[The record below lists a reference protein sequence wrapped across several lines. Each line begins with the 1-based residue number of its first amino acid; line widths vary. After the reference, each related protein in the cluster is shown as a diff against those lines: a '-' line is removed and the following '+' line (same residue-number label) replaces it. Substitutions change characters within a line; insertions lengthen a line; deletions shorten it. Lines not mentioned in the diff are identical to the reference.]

1 MIPPASRSGLSP
13 VPFRRS
19 NGRRNECACVRHG
32 GECAD
37 RPNVASDSPYPL
49 RWGERLIELAG
60 RGWGPWTQIKLDAL
74 EDYLSAF
81 TKASQ
86 SARGTV
92 YLDLFAGAFS
102 NKDRLT
108 GAPIM
113 GSPYRALSVAP
124 PFSRVY
130 GFELQEKTAAQL
142 KAKLREAFPDRD
154 ITITPGDCNIT
165 TPQVLR
171 SMETYWRKKPTFA
184 MIDQF
189 MAEVHWDTIRA
200 LARHRLRSAPT
211 RPVRKSELWLYFG
224 DSFIPRGLGSKAP
237 GEAEA
242 IAARVDRMYGNAKWR
257 MIKQARDN
265 RLITGRTLKAELVNL
280 MRWQREKDLG
290 YAVTVPLE
298 FINERGGKLYTVIF
312 ATDHPVGEKIMR
324 HIFKAST
331 GALDRMVKLRRARD
345 VLKREDKMGVATGQ
359 EGLFN
364 LTPDEAI
371 GNAYPTTEI
380 ELLGPPQEPDFYGY
394 DEFGH

>member
-1 MIPPASRSGLSP
+1 MA
-13 VPFRRS
+13 
-19 NGRRNECACVRHG
+19 A
-32 GECAD
+32 
-37 RPNVASDSPYPL
+37 
-49 RWGERLIELAG
+49 
-60 RGWGPWTQIKLDAL
+60 RGWGPWTQIKLEAL

-86 SARGTV
+86 RARGTV

-113 GSPYRALSVAP
+113 GSPYRALSVTP
-124 PFSRVY
+124 LFSKVY
-130 GFELQEKTAAQL
+130 GFELQEKTAKQL
-142 KAKLREAFPDRD
+142 EAKLCREFPDRD
-154 ITITPGDCNIT
+154 IAVTPGDCNLT
-165 TPQVLR
+165 TPQVLN
-171 SMETYWRKKPTFA
+171 SMDAYWRKKPTFA

-200 LARHRLRSAPT
+200 LARHRLRSAPNG
-211 RPVRKSELWLYFG
+211 PLRKTELWLYFG
-224 DSFIPRGLGSKAP
+224 DSFIPRGLGVKTP

-257 MIKQARDN
+257 HIKQARDDDV
-265 RLITGRTLKAELVNL
+265 ITGKTLRAELVNL
-280 MRWQREKDLG
+280 MRWQLETELG

-312 ATDHPVGEKIMR
+312 ATDHPVGEKVMR

-331 GALDRMVKLRRARD
+331 GALDRMVKLRKARD
-345 VLKREDKMGVATGQ
+345 ILAREDNLGEATGQ
-359 EGLFN
+359 VGLFD

-371 GNAYPTTEI
+371 GKADTTTEI
-380 ELLGPPQEPDFYGY
+380 ELLGPPQGPDFYGY
-394 DEFGH
+394 EDAGH

>member
-1 MIPPASRSGLSP
+1 MT
-13 VPFRRS
+13 
-19 NGRRNECACVRHG
+19 
-32 GECAD
+32 
-37 RPNVASDSPYPL
+37 
-49 RWGERLIELAG
+49 LAA

-113 GSPYRALSVAP
+113 GSPYRALSVTP
-124 PFSRVY
+124 QFSKVY
-130 GFELQEKTAAQL
+130 GFELQENIARQL
-142 KAKLREAFPDRD
+142 EAKLRDSFAGRD
-154 ITITPGDCNIT
+154 ITITPGDCNAT
-165 TPQVLR
+165 APQVLS
-171 SMETYWRKKPTFA
+171 SMDAYWRKKPTFA

-200 LARHRLRSAPT
+200 LARHRLRSAPIK
-211 RPVRKSELWLYFG
+211 PARKTELWLYFG
-224 DSFIPRGLGSKAP
+224 DSFIPRGLGSKTP

-242 IAARVDRMYGNAKWR
+242 IAARVDQMYGNAKWR
-257 MIKQARDN
+257 MIKQARDDHV
-265 RLITGRTLKAELVNL
+265 ITGKTLKAELVNL
-280 MRWQREKDLG
+280 MRWQLEKDLG

-298 FINERGGKLYTVIF
+298 FINERGGGLYTVIF

-324 HIFKAST
+324 HVFKASI
-331 GALDRMVKLRRARD
+331 GALDRMVKLRKARD
-345 VLKREDKMGVATGQ
+345 VLAREDKMGAATGQ
-359 EGLFN
+359 GGLFD
-364 LTPDEAI
+364 LTPDAAI
-371 GNAYPTTEI
+371 GNAEPTDEI
-380 ELLGPPQEPDFYGY
+380 ELLGPPQEPYFYGY